1 MKKYVIL
8 TLCMIGLGFIFCTTS
23 PSTAAIPDGEHK
35 IITAKHP
42 GGVTH
47 YGTHEYVT
55 ILDEYAPVESEMR
68 GVWVATVY
76 NIAIS
81 KQNGLGESAISQ
93 YQQEFKAI
101 LDWMEAFG
109 MNTLF
114 FQVRP
119 CNDAFYSSELNPWS
133 KFLVG
138 EGVDPGWDPLAWM
151 IEETHK
157 RGFRFMCWMNA
168 FRVTTESYVTNGKA
182 VAKPIK
188 ELVEMKLSA
197 LRRLADGNFA
207 KAHREYVVAGLYDEK
222 LILNPSEPAV
232 QKFIVDTIMEIV
244 EHYDVDGLHFDD
256 YFYLDSFTSSDTI
269 NSNFAGYD
277 AYRVSG
283 PEIMND
289 WPNYLAYQQDPA
301 HYGQDVFGQDGYY
314 GIPAGL
320 NLGDFRRENINNMM
334 RNIRKKIDEY
344 NAREHAYV
352 EFGTKPAAVW
362 RSNSEYCSVGSHRC
376 DPLGSNTAEGA
387 YSTYADL
394 YADSLQW
401 VKEGLV
407 DWVAPQVYYAFED
420 EYAPF
425 ADVVDWW
432 AEQVEAVNTQRRQEG
447 LSDIRLYIAH
457 GIYKYRDAPD
467 QFYRSAE
474 IIDQIKYT
482 RHYPVIQG
490 SAVYSYE
497 LLYQVLGSD
506 LTQTYPNAENVRKNA
521 MKQMKDLWQA
531 PVYPLPIGAYDA
543 TGLKVMDYQ
552 LKENSTGELSLQF
565 STIPNAVAYGIYQ
578 VPKGMS
584 FDPHQI
590 EYRTDVIYAG
600 YEEGQMKWVSLGVE
614 DKEKAYYI
622 LPISRLGHMSDTPTP
637 LALETKVINQAPN
650 PVEIKLDILPTQE
663 VICGSILKGYFDIPT
678 DPNQDVVDYTF
689 YLCQSGLETKIT
701 PKIEIR
707 DDLVHFEWKSYYYEE
722 SDCQIKV
729 VLTDQ
734 DMTTDCY
741 SASFDLISVA
751 SPVPP
756 RIEVDQMAYF
766 GNEWITIT
774 YTDGIDYQ
782 GYPLTYQFFLVTDD
796 MQLDITED
804 FLLGQHHQF
813 GIYAPNVTSTSA
825 FIQCLTSNGRKTTIS
840 QSEPFSIESI
850 LPITGGKVSIS
861 GHRFARTSTIR
872 VEYTLPVIAEDYQ
885 VNYYFVM
892 DDQSYLIHPSSLSS
906 YAFQPQWLTQ
916 TVSEHCQLTMEII
929 TSQQVVIFSSDVFS
943 LYENH
948 LPIGGSLH
956 IHQYAYQVN
965 DKMNVE
971 VVLPIDPDQDELDIT
986 YYLVGENQKI
996 KLNVDS
1002 NTGFTI
1008 TVTKIG
1014 EFHLEMEVMDGSGEK
1029 VTVVSDDFIV
1039 QQKKGCANCKS
1050 TSILWF
1056 GLGGCVALPLGMK
1069 KRKPE

>member
-1 MKKYVIL
+1 MKKYVIAIL
-8 TLCMIGLGFIFCTTS
+8 LMTLIGFIICIS
-23 PSTAAIPDGEHK
+23 NSTIAAIPEGEHK
-35 IITAKHP
+35 VITAKHP

-76 NIAIS
+76 NIAMS
-81 KQNGLGESAISQ
+81 KQNGLGENAIVK
-93 YQQEFKAI
+93 YQQEFREI
-101 LDWMEAFG
+101 LDRMGEFG

-119 CNDAFYSSELNPWS
+119 CNDAFYQSNLNPWS
-133 KFLVG
+133 KFLVA
-138 EGVDPGWDPLAWM
+138 EGIDPGWDPMAWM

-182 VAKPIK
+182 VSKPVE
-188 ELVEMKLSA
+188 ELVQMKLST
-197 LRRLADGNFA
+197 LNRLADGNFA
-207 KAHREYVVAGLYDEK
+207 KAHPEYVVAGLYDEK

-256 YFYLDSFTSSDTI
+256 YFYLDSFTSSDTS

-277 AYRVSG
+277 SYTVSG

-344 NAREHAYV
+344 NAREHTYV

-362 RSNSEYCSVGSHRC
+362 RSNSEYCSAGSHRC

-425 ADVVDWW
+425 ADIVDWW
-432 AEQVEAVNTQRRQEG
+432 AEQVDEVNTKRRKEG

-467 QFYRSAE
+467 QFYRSSE

-497 LLYQVLGSD
+497 LLYRVLGSD

-531 PVYPLPIGAYDA
+531 PVYPLPIGKYDA
-543 TGLKVMDYQ
+543 SGLKVNTYQ
-552 LKENSTGELSLQF
+552 LKESSTGELTLQF
-565 STIPNAVAYGIYQ
+565 ATIPHAVAYGIYQ
-578 VPKGMS
+578 LPKGMP
-584 FDPHQI
+584 FDAHQI
-590 EYRTDVIYAG
+590 EYRTDVVYAG
-600 YEEGQMKWVSLGVE
+600 YEENQMQLVSLGTEDVE
-614 DKEKAYYI
+614 KDYYI
-622 LPISRLGHMSDTPTP
+622 LPISRLGHISDTPTP
-637 LALETKVINQAPN
+637 LVLETKVINQGPY
-650 PVEIKLDILPTQE
+650 PVEIRLDLLPTYE
-663 VICGSILKGYFDIPT
+663 VICGSILKGSFDIPT
-678 DPNQDVVDYTF
+678 DPNQDEVSYTF
-689 YLCQSGLETKIT
+689 YLYQSGLETKIT
-701 PKIEIR
+701 PQIEMKENQ
-707 DDLVHFEWKSYYYEE
+707 VYFAWKSYYYEE

-729 VLTDQ
+729 VLSDQ
-734 DMTTDCY
+734 DITTDCY
-741 SASFDLISVA
+741 SLSFDLTTTA
-751 SPVPP
+751 SPIPP
-756 RIEVDQMAYF
+756 TIKVDKMAYF
-766 GNEWITIT
+766 GNEWIFIT
-774 YTDGIDYQ
+774 YTDGMDYQ
-782 GYPLTYQFFLVTDD
+782 DYPLTYQVFLITDEL
-796 MQLDITED
+796 QLDITEA
-804 FLLGQHHQF
+804 FLQGKNHMF
-813 GIYAPNVTSTSA
+813 GAYAPNMTSSSA
-825 FIQCLTSNGRKTTIS
+825 FIKCITSNGRKTVIS
-840 QSEPFSIESI
+840 QSEPFSIEAVT
-850 LPITGGKVSIS
+850 PITGGKVSIS
-861 GHRFARTSTIR
+861 GHQFAQTAAIM
-872 VEYTLPVIAEDYQ
+872 VDYTLPMIEEPYQ
-885 VNYYFVM
+885 VNYYFLM
-892 DDQSYLIHPSSLSS
+892 DEESYLIHPSQLAS
-906 YAFQPQWLTQ
+906 YAFQPQQLTQ
-916 TVSEHCQLTMEII
+916 KVSEHCQLIMEII
-929 TSQQVVIFSSDVFS
+929 TANQVVTFSSDVFS

-948 LPIGGSLH
+948 LPTGGGFEINQHL
-956 IHQYAYQVN
+956 YQVK
-965 DKMNVE
+965 DKMDVK
-971 VVLPIDPDQDELDIT
+971 VILPIDLDQEELKIV
-986 YYLVGENQKI
+986 YYLVGENKKI
-996 KLNVDS
+996 KLDVDS
-1002 NTGFTI
+1002 NRGFTL
-1008 TVTKIG
+1008 TLTEMG
-1014 EFHLEMEVMDGSGEK
+1014 QFHLEMEVMDASGEK
-1029 VTVVSDDFIV
+1029 VVFVSDDFTV

-1056 GLGGCVALPLGMK
+1056 GLGGFVVFPLGMK

>member
-1 MKKYVIL
+1 MKKYVIAIL
-8 TLCMIGLGFIFCTTS
+8 LMIGIGCIVCIAN

-35 IITAKHP
+35 VITAKHP

-81 KQNGLGESAISQ
+81 KQNGLGEGAIAQ
-93 YQQEFKAI
+93 YQQEFQEI
-101 LDWMEAFG
+101 LDRMEAFG

-119 CNDAFYSSELNPWS
+119 CNDAFYQSHLNPWS

-138 EGVDPGWDPLAWM
+138 EGVDPGWDPLTWM

-182 VAKPIK
+182 VSKSVK
-188 ELVEMKLSA
+188 ELVQMKLNT
-197 LRRLADGNFA
+197 LNRLADGNFA
-207 KAHREYVVAGLYDEK
+207 KAHPEYVVAGLYDEK

-256 YFYLDSFTSSDTI
+256 YFYLDSFTSSDTT

-277 AYRVSG
+277 SYTVSG

-289 WPNYLAYQQDPA
+289 WPNYLAYQQDPT

-344 NAREHAYV
+344 NAREHTYV

-362 RSNSEYCSVGSHRC
+362 RSNSEYCSAGSHRC
-376 DPLGSNTAEGA
+376 DPFGSNTAEGA

-407 DWVAPQVYYAFED
+407 DWVAPQVYYSFED

-425 ADVVDWW
+425 ADIVDWW
-432 AEQVEAVNTQRRQEG
+432 AEQVEAVNTKRRKDG
-447 LSDIRLYIAH
+447 LADIRLYIAH

-497 LLYQVLGSD
+497 LLYRILGSD

-543 TGLKVMDYQ
+543 TGLKVDTYQ
-552 LKENSTGELSLQF
+552 LKENSNGELSLQF
-565 STIPNAVAYGIYQ
+565 ATIPNVAAYGIYQ
-578 VPKGMS
+578 VPKGMP
-584 FDPHQI
+584 FDAHQI

-600 YEEGQMKWVSLGVE
+600 YEEGQMKLVSLGTEDVE
-614 DKEKAYYI
+614 KDYYI
-622 LPISRLGHMSDTPTP
+622 LPISRLGHISDTPTL
-637 LALETKVINQAPN
+637 LALETKVINQAPY
-650 PVEIKLDILPTQE
+650 PVEITLDVLPNQE
-663 VICGSILKGYFDIPT
+663 VICGSILKGSFDIPT
-678 DPNQDVVDYTF
+678 DPNQDQVDYTF
-689 YLCQSGLETKIT
+689 YLYQSGLETKIT
-701 PKIEIR
+701 PQIE
-707 DDLVHFEWKSYYYEE
+707 LKENQVHFEWKSYYYEE
-722 SDCQIKV
+722 RDCQIKV

-741 SASFDLISVA
+741 SPSFDLTMVA
-751 SPVPP
+751 SPISPTF
-756 RIEVDQMAYF
+756 EVDKMAYF
-766 GNEWITIT
+766 GSGKISIT
-774 YTDGIDYQ
+774 YTEGMDSQ
-782 GYPLTYQFFLVTDD
+782 GYPLTYQVFLVIDE
-796 MQLDITED
+796 MEVDITED
-804 FLLGQHHQF
+804 FLSGENHMF
-813 GIYAPNVTSTSA
+813 EVYAPNVTSTHA
-825 FIQCLTSNGRKTTIS
+825 FIKCLTSNGRKTTIS
-840 QSEPFSIESI
+840 QSEPFSIEKVI
-850 LPITGGKVSIS
+850 PITGGKVSIS
-861 GHRFARTSTIR
+861 GYRFARTATIM
-872 VEYTLPVIAEDYQ
+872 VDYTLPVIEESYK
-885 VNYYFVM
+885 VNYYFLM
-892 DDQSYLIHPSSLSS
+892 DNQSYLIHPSQLSS

-916 TVSEHCQLTMEII
+916 NVSEHCQLTMEII
-929 TSQQVVIFSSDVFS
+929 TVQQVVTFSSDVFS

-948 LPIGGSLH
+948 LPTGGSLQINQH
-956 IHQYAYQVN
+956 IYQVN
-965 DKMNVE
+965 DKMNVQAI
-971 VVLPIDPDQDELDIT
+971 LPVDPDQEELLIV
-986 YYLVGENQKI
+986 YYLVGENKKI

-1002 NTGFTI
+1002 NTNF
-1008 TVTKIG
+1008 TVTLTEIG
-1014 EFHLEMEVMDGSGEK
+1014 EFHLEMEAIDASGEK
-1029 VTVVSDDFIV
+1029 VIVVSDDFAV
-1039 QQKKGCANCKS
+1039 RQKKGCANCKS

-1056 GLGGCVALPLGMK
+1056 GLGGFVVFPLGMK